1 MTTVEATTLSSR
13 TVAGDAAARH
23 TEGIPALF
31 AALLLLAAVIVVAVL
46 IAGPMIPA
54 LVSVPAALIA
64 LALVATGWIVAGPRL

>member
-13 TVAGDAAARH
+13 TVAGDAAARR